1 MQAGSLRSDVMTI
14 YHIVLPE
21 AWAAF
26 DGDLYEHASLEAE
39 GFIHCSFD
47 HQLDGVIGRYY
58 SGVNKVIVL
67 EIDSDKLTSDL
78 VSEPSTGG
86 EIYPH
91 IYGPINRDAIV
102 SESERKI
109 ERG

>member
-1 MQAGSLRSDVMTI
+1 MRI
-14 YHIVLPE
+14 FHIVLPVD
-21 AWAAF
+21 WDAF
-26 DGDLYEHASLEAE
+26 DGDEYAAASLADE
-39 GFIHCSFD
+39 GFIHCSYE
-47 HQLDGVIGRYY
+47 HQLDNVIGRYY
-58 SGVNKVIVL
+58 AGAEELVIL
-67 EIDSDKLTSDL
+67 ELETEQLGTKL
-78 VSEPSTGG
+78 VEEPSTGG